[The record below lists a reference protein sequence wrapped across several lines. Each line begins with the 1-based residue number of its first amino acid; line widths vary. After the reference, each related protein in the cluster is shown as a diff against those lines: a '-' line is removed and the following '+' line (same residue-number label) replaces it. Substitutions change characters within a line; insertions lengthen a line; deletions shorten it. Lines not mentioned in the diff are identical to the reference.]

1 MNGFLVIAPA
11 AKTPMGAQLTPVISP
26 RSRIYGDVIAPI
38 LKEMNFFN
46 KFLFFNAILATQC
59 RKPLIFQTINSVR
72 SNSLSLKY
80 QRFAPSG
87 RQDIEIIQVDF
98 LAKTLF
104 FFISNCNLVLNN
116 LSHFLF

>member
-38 LKEMNFFN
+38 LKEMSFFN
-46 KFLFFNAILATQC
+46 KFLFFNAYILATQC

-72 SNSLSLKY
+72 SNCLSLKY

-98 LAKTLF
+98 FGKNSLF
-104 FFISNCNLVLNN
+104 LL
-116 LSHFLF
+116 FLTAI